1 MKLPLHFPFI
11 FRHFINFSLKFLD
24 LIRDN
29 ILAFICDF
37 DFTVFFIVLILQ
49 LRDMLF
55 QILLQRFVMN
65 QNFILQTCE
74 FVYEWK
80 KVFVHELFAVIQLNN
95 IIKLRT
101 RHKPIM
107 ILINL
112 LYRQLYRFQLVF
124 LCHYFENLLFSNR
137 QKLYSRPI
145 KLCLT

>member
-1 MKLPLHFPFI
+1 MPETGSPRKNIFI
-11 FRHFINFSLKFLD
+11 FRHFIYFSLQFLY

-49 LRDMLF
+49 QRDMLF

-65 QNFILQTCE
+65 QNFVLQTCE
-74 FVYEWK
+74 FVYEWN
-80 KVFVHELFAVIQLNN
+80 KVFVHELFTVIQLNN

-112 LYRQLYRFQLVF
+112 FYRQLYRF
-124 LCHYFENLLFSNR
+124 
-137 QKLYSRPI
+137 
-145 KLCLT
+145 

>member
-1 MKLPLHFPFI
+1 
-11 FRHFINFSLKFLD
+11 
-24 LIRDN
+24 
-29 ILAFICDF
+29 
-37 DFTVFFIVLILQ
+37 
-49 LRDMLF
+49 
-55 QILLQRFVMN
+55 LQRFVMN

-112 LYRQLYRFQLVF
+112 LYRQLYRF
-124 LCHYFENLLFSNR
+124 
-137 QKLYSRPI
+137 
-145 KLCLT
+145 